1 MDIVSLASMH
11 RRRNMEERK
20 TLLRVQDLHVHFP
33 VKRGIILKKTVAEV
47 KAVDGVSFDVHDG
60 ETVGL
65 VGESGCGK
73 TTTGRAILKLI
84 EPTDGKILYNGEDIS
99 GYSQKEMLPLR
110 HEMQMVFQDPYASLN
125 PRMSVID
132 IVTDP
137 LIEHKIITRGQRQ
150 EKATELLETVGLDP
164 RYMNR
169 FPHEFSGGQ
178 RQRVGIARSLA
189 LNPRLLI
196 CDEPIA
202 ALDVSIQAQVINLF
216 QDLQEKLGLSYVFIA
231 HDLSVVRHISDRII
245 VMYLGKIVET
255 ADKRDLFKNPLHPY
269 TKVLLSSVPTPD
281 PANERTRRRIEL
293 AGEVPSPLNKPRGCP
308 FSTRCPAAFDICR
321 KVEPG
326 TVHVSDSHTVACHL
340 FEKGLEQ

>member
-1 MDIVSLASMH
+1 MK
-11 RRRNMEERK
+11 EEK
-20 TLLRVQDLHVHFP
+20 TILQVRDLHVHFP
-33 VKRGIILKKTVAEV
+33 VKRGIIIKKTVAEV
-47 KAVDGVSFDVHDG
+47 KAVDGVSLDVKAG

-73 TTTGRAILKLI
+73 TTTGRAILKLV
-84 EPTDGKILYNGEDIS
+84 EPTSGQIVYQGEDITK
-99 GYSQKEMLPLR
+99 YTEKQMLPLR

-125 PRMSVID
+125 PRMSVVD

-137 LIEHKIITRGQRQ
+137 LIEHKLITRSQKQ

-178 RQRVGIARSLA
+178 RQRIGIARSLA
-189 LNPRLLI
+189 LNPKLMI

-216 QDLQEKLGLSYVFIA
+216 QDLQEKLGLSYLFIA

-255 ADKRDLFKNPLHPY
+255 AKKRDLFKNPLHPY
-269 TKVLLSSVPTPD
+269 TKVLLSSVPSPD
-281 PANERTRRRIEL
+281 PAVERERRRIEL
-293 AGEVPSPLNKPRGCP
+293 TGEVPSPLNKPKGCP
-308 FSTRCPAAFDICR
+308 FCTRCPEATAKCR
-321 KVEPG
+321 EIEPETVEMG
-326 TVHVSDSHTVACHL
+326 DGHTVACH
-340 FEKGLEQ
+340 KYGGGV

>member
-1 MDIVSLASMH
+1 M
-11 RRRNMEERK
+11 NEEK
-20 TLLRVQDLHVHFP
+20 TILQVRDLHVHFP
-33 VKRGIILKKTVAEV
+33 VRRGILIKKTVAEV
-47 KAVDGVSFDVHDG
+47 KAVDGVSLDVNSG

-73 TTTGRAILKLI
+73 TTTGRAILKLV
-84 EPTDGKILYNGEDIS
+84 EPTSGQIIYRGEDITK
-99 GYSQKEMLPLR
+99 YTEKQMLPLR

-125 PRMSVID
+125 PRMSVVD

-137 LIEHKIITRGQRQ
+137 LIEHKIIKISQKQ

-178 RQRVGIARSLA
+178 RQRIGIARSLA
-189 LNPRLLI
+189 LNPKLMI

-216 QDLQEKLGLSYVFIA
+216 QDLQEKLGLSYLFIA

-245 VMYLGKIVET
+245 VMYLGKVVET
-255 ADKRDLFKNPLHPY
+255 AKKRDLFKNPLHPY
-269 TKVLLSSVPTPD
+269 TKVLLSSVPSPD
-281 PANERTRRRIEL
+281 PAVERERRRIEL
-293 AGEVPSPLNKPRGCP
+293 TGEVPSPLNKPKGCP
-308 FSTRCPAAFDICR
+308 FCTRCPEATQKCR
-321 KVEPG
+321 EIEPV
-326 TVHVSDSHTVACHL
+326 TVDLGDGHTVACH
-340 FEKGLEQ
+340 KYGG

>member
-1 MDIVSLASMH
+1 MDNKETILQV
-11 RRRNMEERK
+11 R
-20 TLLRVQDLHVHFP
+20 DLHVHFP
-33 VKRGIILKKTVAEV
+33 VKRGIIIKKTVAEV
-47 KAVDGVSFDVHDG
+47 KAVDGISLDVRDG

-84 EPTDGKILYNGEDIS
+84 EPTSGQIIYKGEDIS
-99 GYSQKEMLPLR
+99 SYTQKQMLPLR

-137 LIEHKIITRGQRQ
+137 LLEHKIITRDEKQQ
-150 EKATELLETVGLDP
+150 KATELLETVGLDP

-178 RQRVGIARSLA
+178 RQRIGIARSLA
-189 LNPRLLI
+189 LNPKILI

-216 QDLQEKLGLSYVFIA
+216 QDLQEKLGLSYIFIA

-255 ADKRDLFKNPLHPY
+255 ASKRDLFKNPLHPY
-269 TKVLLSSVPTPD
+269 TKVLLSSVPSPD
-281 PANERTRRRIEL
+281 PALERERRRIEL
-293 AGEVPSPLNKPRGCP
+293 TGEVPSPLNKPKGCP
-308 FSTRCPAAFDICR
+308 FSTRCPDATEHCR
-321 KVEPG
+321 EVEPPVTEVENG
-326 TVHVSDSHTVACHL
+326 HTVACHK
-340 FEKGLEQ
+340 FV